1 MAYQQLT
8 ERERFYIEQRLSL
21 GERIPDIA
29 KALGRHKTSLYREIK
44 RNTDETFNGLY
55 CHRRAVTLA
64 EARKR
69 DIVRKRPLFDTML
82 PEVRI
87 VLFQWLSERMS
98 PEQISG
104 NLRSEFNISLS
115 HQTIYRFLWEDRKQG
130 GELYQHLR
138 RRGKKYRKNGLATQT
153 KVGGKVNISVRAPI
167 EQLRQKAGHFE
178 ADTIFGADQKSFLLT
193 LVDLATKYT
202 IVVKLDNKEANTVYI
217 ALKYIVENSLIPFRS
232 ITTDNGCEF
241 ALHET
246 FTKDTSISWYFC
258 DPYCSWQRGL
268 NENTNGLI
276 RDFYPKRT
284 DFREV
289 SEADILKVQNILNN
303 RPRKTLGFM
312 TPTQAMAQQVHGQK
326 INI

>member
-1 MAYQQLT
+1 MAYHQLT

-21 GERIPDIA
+21 GESIPDIA

-44 RNTDETFNGLY
+44 RNTDRAFNGLY

-69 DIVRKRPLFDTML
+69 DTVRKRLLFDRL
-82 PEVRI
+82 SLEVR
-87 VLFQWLSERMS
+87 VCLFQWLSERMS

-104 NLRSEFNISLS
+104 NLCSEFNISLS
-115 HQTIYRFLWEDRKQG
+115 HQTIYRFLWKDRKHG
-130 GELYQHLR
+130 GKLYLHLR
-138 RRGKKYRKNGLATQT
+138 RRGKKYRKNGLATPT
-153 KVGGKVNISVRAPI
+153 KIGGKVNISVRAPI
-167 EQLRQKAGHFE
+167 EQLRQEAGHFE
-178 ADTIFGADQKSFLLT
+178 ADTIFGVDQKSFLLT

-202 IVVKLDNKEANTVYI
+202 IVVKLENKEANTVYI
-217 ALKYIVENSLIPFRS
+217 ALKYIVDNSLIPFKS
-232 ITTDNGCEF
+232 ITSDNGGEF

-289 SEADILKVQNILNN
+289 SEADILSVQNLLNN
-303 RPRKTLGFM
+303 RPRKTLGFI
-312 TPTQAMAQQVHGQK
+312 TPTQAMVRQVFSHQSD
-326 INI
+326 I